1 MQDSFIDI
9 GANLTDQSFDQDRD
23 KIIEDSFQNGIE
35 QIIVTSSSVNESLK
49 SIELAR
55 SYKGKIWATAGIHPH
70 NASNAS
76 ENFKDDLMAILN
88 HDEVVAIGECG
99 LDYFRNFSSKE
110 EQRKIFKGHLE
121 LAHKVDLP
129 LFLHQRDAHDDFLG
143 MIKDYGPKEL
153 KGVAHCFTGSKEQ
166 MESYLDLGLYIG
178 VTGWLCDSRRNSELL
193 GAINYIPKD
202 RLLIETDSPYLMPK
216 SLSKSLNTRRNE
228 PQFLGYIAKELATL
242 MEISLSELSS
252 ITRSNTKNLFA
263 KLRAF

>member
-1 MQDSFIDI
+1 MGSEMCIRDR
-9 GANLTDQSFDQDRD
+9 DRD
-23 KIIEDSFQNGIE
+23 KIIEYSFQNGIE

-49 SIELAR
+49 SIQLAR

-70 NASNAS
+70 NASDAS
-76 ENFKDDLMAILN
+76 ENFKEDLMAILN

-153 KGVAHCFTGSKEQ
+153 KGVAHCFTGNKEQ

-178 VTGWLCDSRRNSELL
+178 CLLYTSPSPRDS
-193 GAINYIPKD
+193 
-202 RLLIETDSPYLMPK
+202 
-216 SLSKSLNTRRNE
+216 
-228 PQFLGYIAKELATL
+228 
-242 MEISLSELSS
+242 
-252 ITRSNTKNLFA
+252 
-263 KLRAF
+263 